1 MADIDAL
8 LTQYGINKSK
18 VPNHVAIIMDGNG
31 RWAKKRLLPR
41 NFGHRQGQKQLKTTL
56 INCVKIGVKVL
67 SVYTFSTENWRR
79 PEDEVSFLLKFL
91 KSSIQSELDELIKEG
106 VRLRFLGDLSTFD
119 GALLDLIKTSENA
132 TQSNDVIQLN
142 VMLNYGARREIMTA
156 MKSMIN
162 DGRDLDALDE
172 ADFSSYMYTAGID
185 DPDILIRTGG
195 DFRMSNFM
203 LWQCAYS
210 ELFFLDVFWPD
221 FDMTHLLQVIQQF
234 QSRDRRFGGL
244 SS

>member
-1 MADIDAL
+1 
-8 LTQYGINKSK
+8 
-18 VPNHVAIIMDGNG
+18 
-31 RWAKKRLLPR
+31 
-41 NFGHRQGQKQLKTTL
+41 
-56 INCVKIGVKVL
+56 
-67 SVYTFSTENWRR
+67 
-79 PEDEVSFLLKFL
+79 
-91 KSSIQSELDELIKEG
+91 
-106 VRLRFLGDLSTFD
+106 
-119 GALLDLIKTSENA
+119 
-132 TQSNDVIQLN
+132 
-142 VMLNYGARREIMTA
+142 MTA

-162 DGRDLDALDE
+162 DGRDLDAVDE